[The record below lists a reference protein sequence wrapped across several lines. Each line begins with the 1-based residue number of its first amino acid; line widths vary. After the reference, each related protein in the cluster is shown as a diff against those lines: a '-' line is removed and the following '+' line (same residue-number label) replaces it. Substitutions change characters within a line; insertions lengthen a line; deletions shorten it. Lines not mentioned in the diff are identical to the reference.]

1 MPTLSQDAA
10 ECRSPCRLFC
20 TPGRGRS
27 PQAGPAF
34 PKSGELDRIY
44 GAVICPVV
52 RRSSSPPVKE
62 DPAEEGSNRA
72 MKKIPPI
79 KSVMTPSPL
88 SVAIDEPLRVAE
100 DMMIDHEIRHLLV
113 TESDSLVG
121 LVSDRDIAFMSN
133 SPEPDLRDRLR
144 VRDVCSL
151 EVYTIDVDEP
161 LDLVLREMASRRIGS
176 AIVTKKGRAVGLF
189 TTTDA
194 CRCFADFLQ
203 ARFPRAKKD

>member
-1 MPTLSQDAA
+1 
-10 ECRSPCRLFC
+10 
-20 TPGRGRS
+20 
-27 PQAGPAF
+27 
-34 PKSGELDRIY
+34 
-44 GAVICPVV
+44 
-52 RRSSSPPVKE
+52 
-62 DPAEEGSNRA
+62 
-72 MKKIPPI
+72 MKKIPAM

-133 SPEPDLRDRLR
+133 SPESDLRDRLR

-151 EVYTIDVDEP
+151 EVYTVEVDEP

-203 ARFPRAKKD
+203 ARFPRAEKD